1 MDPVNFVDTML
12 MNKLIITERKPS
24 KDKTKDKKQEK
35 CLTTTNLNSVRSMI
49 DAEQLEKIE
58 KLEKNDE
65 TDLP

>member
-1 MDPVNFVDTML
+1 